1 MKALRLSLRFVP
13 GLGPFLRS
21 EEGAASIPAVFWM
34 PFFVMMIVASVEMCM
49 LGFRQTLLDRGV
61 DLSTRSLRL
70 GAASMPSHDQLK
82 RSICG
87 NIAFLSDCMQD
98 LTVEVFQV
106 NRATWSSGIDG
117 RGVLCADRITE
128 TNKPIVQPGVPGQL
142 MILRACLRVSPM
154 EKLNPLA
161 QALAQDADG
170 RYALITTTAFVNEPK

>member
-1 MKALRLSLRFVP
+1 MKALRLSLRSVP

-34 PFFVMMIVASVEMCM
+34 PFFVMMMVASVEMCL
-49 LGFRQTLLDRGV
+49 LGVKQTLLDRGV
-61 DLSTRSLRL
+61 DLTTRILRL
-70 GAASMPSHDQLK
+70 GVATMPSHEQIK

-87 NIAFLSDCMQD
+87 NIAFLPDCMTD
-98 LTVEVFQV
+98 LAVEVFQV
-106 NRATWSSGIDG
+106 DRATWSSDVNG
-117 RGVLCADRITE
+117 RGVLCSDAITE
-128 TNKPIVQPGVPGQL
+128 TDKPVIQPGVSGQL

-154 EKLNPLA
+154 EKLNPLS